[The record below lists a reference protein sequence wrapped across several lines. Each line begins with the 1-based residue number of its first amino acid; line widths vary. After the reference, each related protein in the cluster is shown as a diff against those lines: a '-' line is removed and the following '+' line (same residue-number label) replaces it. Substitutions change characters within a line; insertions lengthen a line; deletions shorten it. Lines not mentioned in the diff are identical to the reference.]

1 MNKVAFA
8 SGTMEN
14 NSSDSKDL
22 INEGGHFRYN
32 LFKAWQKF
40 VLEIFN
46 EENTVQLFA
55 KQFLL
60 KPKDIRKLKLSIN

>member
-32 LFKAWQKF
+32 LFKA
-40 VLEIFN
+40 
-46 EENTVQLFA
+46 
-55 KQFLL
+55 
-60 KPKDIRKLKLSIN
+60 

>member
-8 SGTMEN
+8 SGTMEK

-32 LFKAWQKF
+32 LFKA
-40 VLEIFN
+40 
-46 EENTVQLFA
+46 
-55 KQFLL
+55 
-60 KPKDIRKLKLSIN
+60 